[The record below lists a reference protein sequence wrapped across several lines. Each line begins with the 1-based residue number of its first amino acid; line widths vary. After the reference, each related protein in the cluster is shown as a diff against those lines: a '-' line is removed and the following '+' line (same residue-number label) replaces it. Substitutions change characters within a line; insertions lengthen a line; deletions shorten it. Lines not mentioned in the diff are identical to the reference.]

1 MTTLATTDPLP
12 SLADLVVQHDSASSY
27 AAMHRAHEE
36 VASRRGDDAAAEK
49 HLDLAED
56 ADDAAARTR
65 ALIKHKLDCA
75 FGVGT
80 GDAIERIFSGV

>member
-1 MTTLATTDPLP
+1 MTTLTTIDPLP
-12 SLADLVVQHDSASSY
+12 SVSQLIVQHDSASSY

-49 HLDLAED
+49 HLGL
-56 ADDAAARTR
+56 ADDADEKAARTR

>member
-1 MTTLATTDPLP
+1 MTTLATIDPLP
-12 SLADLVVQHDSASSY
+12 SVSQLIVQHDSASSY
-27 AAMHRAHEE
+27 AAMHRAHGE

-49 HLDLAED
+49 HLGL
-56 ADDAAARTR
+56 ADDADEKAARTR